1 MPKPNASPKM
11 DRFVAP
17 YDPSEDAAVCAAICE
32 TLFADRF
39 IDPQSNRSPAS
50 TTAIAGEMRASLWRS
65 VLASF
70 VDGFGAYG
78 MAFGATAYVPY
89 QAAPTSGE
97 AASRVYRL
105 HRLSSADDDVV
116 QTIGGSGHGDRLPWH
131 RRALPFM
138 ANAVAGYVARW
149 RRERDIR
156 RAVAALEQL
165 DDHMLRDMGIAS
177 RTEIEHVVRFC
188 HDC

>member
-11 DRFVAP
+11 DRFVVP

-32 TLFADRF
+32 TLYVERF
-39 IDPQSNRSPAS
+39 VEKRSGRAPAS
-50 TTAIAGEMRASLWRS
+50 TAAIAGEMRASLWRS
-65 VLASF
+65 VLAAF
-70 VDGFGAYG
+70 VEGFGAYG

-89 QAAPTSGE
+89 QAAPP
-97 AASRVYRL
+97 SRESALQGYRIR
-105 HRLSSADDDVV
+105 RLPSADEAVL
-116 QTIGGSGHGDRLPWH
+116 QATGGSGDGGRLPWH
-131 RRALPFM
+131 RRALAFM
-138 ANAVAGYVARW
+138 SDAIRGCAAHW

-156 RAVAALEQL
+156 RAVAALAQL
-165 DDHMLRDMGIAS
+165 DDRMLRDMGIPS